1 MAVLVAAIHD
11 FGVAPQ
17 SWMARLRGP

>member
-11 FGVAPQ
+11 VGGPVK
-17 SWMARLRGP
+17 SWMAALRRP